1 MQPSLVHPVKPDL
14 GAQNDRHSV
23 PLRVAALQF
32 LAFATVY
39 ALFAHLGLRWAVA
52 QGAASPVWP
61 AAGIA
66 FAAVALGG
74 VRQVPAILAGY
85 LAAAWFNQLPQAGW
99 VILLIAAGN
108 AGSAV
113 AGAWLMRRWGFSRAF
128 DRSRDVL
135 TFVIA
140 AAATACIAAAIGAV
154 AIAHA
159 MGLDGSSTAMMA
171 VTWYLGDFTGVLVI
185 ASLVLTWTHGRLPRS
200 RRWWLQLAVCL
211 AIAGA
216 VGGAVF
222 LTDGSHR
229 RLTFLAF
236 VPLIWAALSLRMRGA
251 TAVMLVVV
259 GLAVCGTTVGLGP
272 FSVSSPST
280 RFIDLQLFVAVLS
293 SVTMALAVV
302 ADERR
307 AQKLLSLSEARLRL
321 ALEASRTGLWK
332 LDIPSSAMTF
342 SPECATITGLSP
354 DDVEP
359 TRSGV
364 MQRVHPDDQPAL
376 RAAFWEAM
384 QSGALFE
391 SVFRLVHPEGR
402 VVWIEARGRAQ
413 FDADAHAGSML
424 GTITDITER
433 KRDELKLADQARLL
447 DLATDAIIVRDL
459 RGRISY
465 WNNGAVEMYG
475 FSAEEAIGREVR
487 SLLSTDFPEPIERI
501 EATLLAHDR
510 WTGEMSHTAR
520 DGRLVNVHARWVLN
534 RDALGRPESVL
545 QTHTDITVR
554 KRVESNTRFLG
565 SVDRAIAQA
574 GSADRIAA
582 ATLELLGGHLQLMRC
597 TLSDIDLERSRIRT
611 LSEWTDGAPRVSG
624 VHDAREFFTSD
635 LGRTLASGDA
645 VAVAD
650 VRTDPL
656 TAAHADNYLPFGTAA
671 LAAASYVSEGR
682 LAGTLT
688 MASSVPRAWRT
699 DELQLLRE
707 VVARLWP
714 AIERA
719 KAVAALRE
727 SEARF
732 RQMADTAPMMVWVC
746 EADGACSYVSRRWSE
761 FTGRL
766 SNAELGVGWLE
777 SVHPDDRP
785 KLHRMH
791 AGGGVHRDAFNCELR
806 ARRWDGQYRWLLVSG
821 RPRSAADG
829 GFLGYIGASMDITER
844 KEAEHALHEADRRKD
859 EFLATL
865 AHELRNPLSPVRTG
879 LQVLNLTN
887 DADTARR
894 TREMME
900 RQLAHMVRL
909 IDDLLDVSR
918 ITSGKVVLRRERIA
932 LQDAVRAAIES
943 ARPMVEAAQHRL
955 HVSLP
960 AEPLWVDA
968 DPTRIAQVLGNLLTN
983 AAKYT
988 PDGGDIHLAA
998 SNVDGDAEVSV
1009 RDTGL
1014 GIPPDALA
1022 DVFGMFAQVNRTLDR
1037 AQGGL
1042 GIGLALARRLA
1053 EMHGGA
1059 IRAASEGLGRGSTF
1073 TVSLPVAADAPS
1085 IGPSSTE
1092 PANGAAPCRVL
1103 VVDDNVDAAETLG
1116 MLLSLDGHEARHA
1129 HSGADAL
1136 AVADAFLPDVVFL
1149 DIGMPGMSGHE
1160 VARRLRADPR
1170 FERTL
1175 LVAAS
1180 GWGGDGDKRLSVDAG
1195 FDLHLTKP
1203 VSADAVRQAMCQRQR
1218 GSGAG
1223 SGAGDGACVDQPSGS
1238 TTRA

>member
-1 MQPSLVHPVKPDL
+1 VQQSLVDTAKAAPGDP
-14 GAQNDRHSV
+14 NDRPTAPRWRAV
-23 PLRVAALQF
+23 LRFVVSTSIYA
-32 LAFATVY
+32 AFALV
-39 ALFAHLGLRWAVA
+39 GLRWSVVH
-52 QGAASPVWP
+52 GAASPVWP

-66 FAAVALGG
+66 FAIVMFGG
-74 VRQVPAILAGY
+74 RQQIPAIVAGY
-85 LAAAWFNQLPQAGW
+85 LVAAWFNQSPH
-99 VILLIAAGN
+99 AAWIVFAVALGN
-108 AGSAV
+108 AGSA
-113 AGAWLMRRWGFSRAF
+113 AIGTALLRRWGFNRAF

-135 TFVIA
+135 VFVVVA
-140 AAATACIAAAIGAV
+140 AAAAAFGACARTASLAYSLS
-154 AIAHA
+154 
-159 MGLDGSSTAMMA
+159 LDSASMAMMGI
-171 VTWYLGDFTGVLVI
+171 TWFLGDLAGVLVMTT
-185 ASLVLTWTHGRLPRS
+185 LVLAWTHGRLPRS
-200 RRWWLQLAVCL
+200 RRWWLQFGACLALAVTIGSL
-211 AIAGA
+211 
-216 VGGAVF
+216 VF
-222 LTDGSHR
+222 LAEGSER
-229 RLTFLAF
+229 RFTFFVF
-236 VPLIWAALSLRMRGA
+236 VPLIWAALALRLRGA
-251 TAVMLVVV
+251 SAVTLVVV
-259 GLAVCGTTVGLGP
+259 ITATWGTTVGLGP
-272 FSVSSPST
+272 FSTSGPGA
-280 RFIDLQLFVAVLS
+280 RFLDLQLFVAIVS
-293 SVTMALAVV
+293 TVTLALAVI

-321 ALEASRTGLWK
+321 ALDASRTGLWK
-332 LDIPSSAMTF
+332 LDIHTGAMTF
-342 SPECATITGLSP
+342 SPECASITGLSSH
-354 DDVEP
+354 DVEP
-359 TRSGV
+359 TRAGV
-364 MQRVHPDDQPAL
+364 MQRVHPDDQPGL

-384 QSGALFE
+384 QAGTLFE
-391 SVFRLVHPEGR
+391 SVFRLVHPDGR

-413 FDADAHAGSML
+413 FDTDAHAGSML

-459 RGRISY
+459 QGRISY

-475 FSAEEAIGREVR
+475 FAPEEVTGRVVK
-487 SLLSTDFPEPIERI
+487 SLLNTEFPEPLERI
-501 EATLLAHDR
+501 EATLLANDR
-510 WTGEMSHTAR
+510 WSGEMSHVAR

-545 QTHTDITVR
+545 QTHTDITAR

-574 GSADRIAA
+574 GSADRIAT
-582 ATLELLGGHLQLMRC
+582 ATLELLGRHLQLMRC
-597 TLSDIDLERSRIRT
+597 TLSDIDLERNRIRT
-611 LSEWTDGAPRVSG
+611 LAEWTDGATRVSG
-624 VHDAREFFTSD
+624 VHDARAFFSSE

-645 VAVAD
+645 VAVSD

-656 TAAHADNYLPFGTAA
+656 TAAQAQNYVPFGTVA

-688 MASSVPRAWRT
+688 MAAGVPRVWRN

-766 SNAELGVGWLE
+766 SNAELGAGWLE
-777 SVHPDDRP
+777 SIHPDDRAL
-785 KLHRMH
+785 LHRMH
-791 AGGGVHRDAFNCELR
+791 AGGGEHRDAFNCELR
-806 ARRWDGQYRWLLVSG
+806 ALRWDGHYRWLLVSG

-829 GFLGYIGASMDITER
+829 AFLGYIGASMDITER
-844 KEAEHALHEADRRKD
+844 KEAEHALREADRRKD

-879 LQVLNLTN
+879 LQVLNLTD
-887 DADTARR
+887 DADTALR
-894 TREMME
+894 TRQMME

-918 ITSGKVVLRRERIA
+918 ITSGKVVLRRERIT
-932 LQDAVRAAIES
+932 LQEAVRSALES
-943 ARPMVEAAQHRL
+943 ARPMIEAAGHRL
-955 HVSLP
+955 QVDLP
-960 AEPLWVDA
+960 REPVWLDA
-968 DPTRIAQVLGNLLTN
+968 DPTRLAQVLGNLLTN

-988 PDGGDIHLAA
+988 PDRGEIHLVAREV
-998 SNVDGDAEVSV
+998 NGDAEVSV

-1014 GIPPDALA
+1014 GIPADALA

-1042 GIGLALARRLA
+1042 GIGLALARRLV

-1059 IRAASEGLGRGSTF
+1059 IRAASDGLGCGSTF
-1073 TVSLPVAADAPS
+1073 TVTLPLAPAAPAALPVGIESAAESAPR
-1085 IGPSSTE
+1085 
-1092 PANGAAPCRVL
+1092 RVL
-1103 VVDDNVDAAETLG
+1103 VVDDNVDAAETLV
-1116 MLLSLDGHEARHA
+1116 MLLRLDGHDTRYA
-1129 HSGADAL
+1129 HSGADGL
-1136 AVADAFLPDVVFL
+1136 RIADAFLPDVVFL
-1149 DIGMPGMSGHE
+1149 DIGMPGMSGHD
-1160 VARRLRADPR
+1160 VARNLRRDAR

-1180 GWGGDGDKRLSVDAG
+1180 GWGGDGDKRLSLEAG

-1203 VSADAVRQAMCQRQR
+1203 VSADAVRHALARSARTPSDTEASR
-1218 GSGAG
+1218 GCAERASGAD
-1223 SGAGDGACVDQPSGS
+1223 APA
-1238 TTRA
+1238 